1 MRYFLMLV
9 LLGGALTAIGCE
21 ANVDADDDDAKLKI
35 DVDD

>member
-1 MRYFLMLV
+1 MKWWKLLLV
-9 LLGGALTAIGCE
+9 AVLFAPVIGCE